1 MRHLQTLKKGGI
13 LRIKGPCSL
22 TVLVRSGLIWA
33 TSAPANGDCLLE
45 GDEERWLVSSGLI
58 VLEALEESVV
68 EIFGEGEIGCQG
80 EG

>member
-33 TSAPANGDCLLE
+33 TSSPAKGDCLLQS
-45 GDEERWLVSSGLI
+45 DEERRFVSTGAI
-58 VLEALEESVV
+58 VLEALKESAV